1 MTSKRAIL
9 LFVFVSGCII
19 AFSLPAQQTATD
31 APAGFDTPTLQTPN
45 AGSQS
50 VSNGIAE
57 PPGDTYAL
65 DQQIFERREDPALG
79 LGPVFNATA
88 CVECH
93 QNPVSGGPSQ
103 ITEVRVGHKDAN
115 GNFVNPT
122 VVINDG
128 ADTIS
133 GRSLINDRATCP
145 QAQEQVPDTETIH
158 ALRAVLN
165 TLGDGFVEAID
176 DSTLIKIA
184 NDQANANGGVIHGE
198 AIQVPVLEAPGQTRI
213 GRFGWKDQHS
223 SLLSFI
229 GDAYLNEMGVTNR
242 LKPVDSTTVCKVKSD
257 PEDTPDAIGMD
268 AIDHFAQFI
277 RGTKTPPR
285 DLTLAAT
292 PDAQAGQK
300 LFESVGCNTCH
311 VESMTTL
318 PAGTVVNGGM
328 FTVPDALGNKTIHP
342 FGDFLLHDVGTGDGI
357 FQAGPQDTV
366 NKLRTAPLW
375 GVRMKA
381 RFMHDL
387 ASPTLEDAI
396 QRHAGEARHVTHRFE
411 KLTAV
416 EKQQLTT
423 FLKSL

>member
-1 MTSKRAIL
+1 MTSNRAIL
-9 LFVFVSGCII
+9 LFVSVSGCVI
-19 AFSLPAQQTATD
+19 AFGLLAQQTATE
-31 APAGFDTPTLQTPN
+31 APTGFDTPTLAEN

-50 VSNGIAE
+50 SSNGIPE
-57 PPGDTYAL
+57 PPADTYAL
-65 DQQIFERREDPALG
+65 DQQIFERREDPSLG
-79 LGPVFNATA
+79 LGPVYNAVS
-88 CVECH
+88 CSECH

-103 ITEVRVGHKDAN
+103 ITEVRVGHKDSN

-122 VVINDG
+122 IVINNG
-128 ADTIS
+128 ADVIS
-133 GRSLINDRATCP
+133 GRSLVNDRATCP
-145 QAQEQVPDTETIH
+145 QAQEHVPDSETIH

-165 TLGDGFVEAID
+165 TLGDGFAEAID
-176 DSTLIKIA
+176 DQTLLDIA
-184 NDQANANGGVIHGE
+184 SSQASASGGMIQGE
-198 AIQVPVLEAPGQTRI
+198 AIRVPVLEAPGQTRI
-213 GRFGWKDQHS
+213 GRFGWKDQHG

-277 RGTKTPPR
+277 RGTKAPPR

-300 LFESVGCNTCH
+300 LFESVGCNICH
-311 VESMTTL
+311 VESITTL
-318 PAGTVVNGGM
+318 PAGTALNGGT
-328 FTVPDALGNKTIHP
+328 FTVPDALGSKIIHP

-357 FQAGPQDTV
+357 VQAGPQDTAD
-366 NKLRTAPLW
+366 KLRTAPLW
-375 GVRMKA
+375 GLRTKA

-387 ASPTLEDAI
+387 ASPTLENAI
-396 QRHAGEARHVTHRFE
+396 DRHAGEAQHVRRRFQ
-411 KLTAV
+411 KLTATD
-416 EKQQLTT
+416 KQQLIT

>member
-1 MTSKRAIL
+1 LTSRRAIL
-9 LFVFVSGCII
+9 VSVSTSSCII
-19 AFSLPAQQTATD
+19 AFGLLAQQSASE
-31 APAGFDTPTLQTPN
+31 APAGFDTPTLQVQN

-50 VSNGIAE
+50 FSNGIAE
-57 PPGDTYAL
+57 PPGDSFAL

-79 LGPVFNATA
+79 LGPVFNATSCA
-88 CVECH
+88 ECH
-93 QNPVSGGPSQ
+93 QNPVTGGPSQ
-103 ITEVRVGHKDAN
+103 ITEVRVGHKDGN
-115 GNFVNPT
+115 GNFANPT
-122 VVINDG
+122 ILINDG
-128 ADTIS
+128 ANTIS
-133 GRSLINDRATCP
+133 GRSLVNDRATCP
-145 QAQEQVPDTETIH
+145 QAQEHVPDSETIR

-165 TLGDGFVEAID
+165 TLGDGFVEAVD
-176 DSTLIKIA
+176 DQTLLDIA
-184 NDQANANGGVIHGE
+184 SNQADVSGGVIHGE

-242 LKPVDSTTVCKVKSD
+242 LKPVDSTSVCKVKSD

-268 AIDHFAQFI
+268 AIDHFAAFI
-277 RGTKTPPR
+277 RGTKAPPR
-285 DLTLAAT
+285 DVTLAAT
-292 PDAQAGQK
+292 PDAKAGQK
-300 LFESVGCNTCH
+300 LFESVGCNICH

-318 PAGTVVNGGM
+318 PAGTLVNGGT
-328 FTVPDALGNKTIHP
+328 FTVPDALGNKIIHP

-387 ASPTLEDAI
+387 TSPTLEDAI
-396 QRHAGEARHVTHRFE
+396 QRHAGEARHVTRRFG
-411 KLTAV
+411 KLTAT
-416 EKQQLTT
+416 EKQQLIT
-423 FLKSL
+423 FLNSL